1 MLDKEWFIN
10 KINSFLRE
18 DESNKKTKYPS
29 IPADSVKSMYHVQMV
44 YH

>member
-18 DESNKKTKYPS
+18 DESNK
-29 IPADSVKSMYHVQMV
+29 IPIYSCGLCQVNVSCSDGIPLKK
-44 YH
+44 